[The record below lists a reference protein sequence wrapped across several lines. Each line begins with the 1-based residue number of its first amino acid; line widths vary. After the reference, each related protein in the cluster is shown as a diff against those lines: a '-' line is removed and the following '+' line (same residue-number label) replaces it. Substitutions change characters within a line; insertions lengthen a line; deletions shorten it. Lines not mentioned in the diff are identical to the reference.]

1 MRVSRLAL
9 TDFRNYRSA
18 DVAFEP
24 GANLLVGRNGQGKT
38 NIVESLVWIATGSSH
53 RVPTD
58 VALIRAGEQRAI
70 VRCTVTNDER
80 SFQLDVELNAKG
92 ANRAQANGNGVR
104 IRDLP
109 RYLQAVLFSPE
120 DLQLVRADPAGRRRF
135 LDELAVM
142 RAPRLAGVHSDL
154 DRVLR
159 QRNSLLKSARA
170 SRLREDELTTLEV
183 WDGRLVELGLE
194 VLRTR
199 QALVADLAPHVA
211 EAYRVVAGDE
221 HRAEIALVTNVP
233 ADAEAFRALLAQRR
247 RDELDRGVSLVGPH
261 RDDLEL
267 QLNGL
272 LARHYASHGE
282 SWSFALALRLASA
295 QLLRDGSGG
304 DPVMILDDVFA
315 ELDAG
320 RRQRLAE
327 AAGGFEQVLITAA
340 VEDDVPEALRDHR
353 IRIDAGVVVEA
364 GAAARTPVERAGDPD
379 VDPDAEAVVGVD
391 ERADAE
397 AVDG

>member
-1 MRVSRLAL
+1 VRVSRLTL

-18 DVAFEP
+18 DVEFAP

-38 NIVESLVWIATGSSH
+38 NMVESLVWIATGSSH

-58 VALIRAGEQRAI
+58 VALIRAGEARAV
-70 VRCTVTNDER
+70 VRATVTNDER
-80 SFQLDVELNAKG
+80 SFQLDVELNLRG
-92 ANRAQANGNGVR
+92 ANRAQANGQSVR

-120 DLQLVRADPAGRRRF
+120 DLQLVRADPGGRRRF

-154 DRVLR
+154 DRVLK

-170 SRLREDELTTLEV
+170 ARMRPDDMTTLEV
-183 WDGRLVELGLE
+183 WDGRLIELGLE
-194 VLRTR
+194 VMRNR
-199 QALVADLAPHVA
+199 RALVAELTPHVDA
-211 EAYRVVAGDE
+211 AYRLVAGDE
-221 HRAEIALVTNVP
+221 HRARIDLVTNVP
-233 ADAEAFRALLAQRR
+233 ETAEEFSALLAARR

-267 QLNGL
+267 HLNDL

-295 QLLRDGSGG
+295 ELLRDGSGG

-327 AAGGFEQVLITAA
+327 AAGSFEQVLITAA
-340 VEDDVPEALRDHR
+340 VEGDVPEALRDHR
-353 IRIDAGVVVEA
+353 IRIDDGRVVED
-364 GAAARTPVERAGDPD
+364 G
-379 VDPDAEAVVGVD
+379 EAV
-391 ERADAE
+391 RDA
-397 AVDG
+397 

>member
-1 MRVSRLAL
+1 MRVGRLAL
-9 TDFRNYRSA
+9 TDFRNYRA
-18 DVAFEP
+18 AEVTLEA

-38 NIVESLVWIATGSSH
+38 NMVESLVWLATGSSH

-70 VRCTVTNDER
+70 VRCAVTNDER
-80 SFQLDVELNAKG
+80 TFQLDVELNARG
-92 ANRAQANGNGVR
+92 ANRATANGQSVR

-120 DLQLVRADPAGRRRF
+120 DLQLVRAEPGGRRRF
-135 LDELAVM
+135 LDELSVM

-154 DRVLR
+154 DRVLK
-159 QRNSLLKSARA
+159 QRSSLLKSARA
-170 SRLREDELTTLEV
+170 ARSESRDLTTLEV
-183 WDGRLVELGLE
+183 WDKRLVELGLE

-199 QALVADLAPHVA
+199 QSLVAELAPHVDA
-211 EAYRVVAGDE
+211 AYRLVAGDE
-221 HRAEIALVTNVP
+221 HEARISLVTNVP
-233 ADAEAFRALLAQRR
+233 EGAEAFHALLAERR

-267 QLNGL
+267 QLNDL
-272 LARHYASHGE
+272 PARHYASHGE

-295 QLLRDGSGG
+295 ELLRHGSGG

-320 RRQRLAE
+320 RRSRLAE

-340 VEDDVPEALRDHR
+340 VEEDVPPSLRDHR
-353 IRIDAGVVVEA
+353 IRIDGGTVL
-364 GAAARTPVERAGDPD
+364 D
-379 VDPDAEAVVGVD
+379 DA
-391 ERADAE
+391 
-397 AVDG
+397 

>member
-9 TDFRNYRSA
+9 TDFRNYATA

-38 NIVESLVWIATGSSH
+38 NMVESLVWIATGSSH

-58 VALIRAGEQRAI
+58 IALIRAGEQRAI
-70 VRCTVTNDER
+70 IRCSVTNDER
-80 SFQLDVELNAKG
+80 AFQLDVELNAKG
-92 ANRAQANGNGVR
+92 ANRAQANGQNVR

-120 DLQLVRADPAGRRRF
+120 DLQLVRADPSGRRRF

-154 DRVLR
+154 DRVLK

-170 SRLREDELTTLEV
+170 ARLRPDDLTTLEV
-183 WDGRLVELGLE
+183 WDGRLIDLGLE
-194 VLRTR
+194 VMRTR
-199 QALVADLAPHVA
+199 RALVADLAPHVDA
-211 EAYRVVAGDE
+211 AYRVVAGDE
-221 HRAEIALVTNVP
+221 HEARIALVTNVP
-233 ADAEAFRALLAQRR
+233 DDADAFRSLLAERR
-247 RDELDRGVSLVGPH
+247 RDELERGVSLVGPH

-267 QLNGL
+267 HLNDL

-282 SWSFALALRLASA
+282 SWSFALALKLASA
-295 QLLRDGSGG
+295 ELLRDGSGG

-327 AAGGFEQVLITAA
+327 AAGAFEQVLITAA
-340 VEDDVPEALRDHR
+340 VEDDVPDALRDHR
-353 IRIDAGVVVEA
+353 IRIDAGSVVES
-364 GAAARTPVERAGDPD
+364 AALDSATADS
-379 VDPDAEAVVGVD
+379 AVVDAAGVD
-391 ERADAE
+391 DA
-397 AVDG
+397 

>member
-9 TDFRNYRSA
+9 TDFRNYATA

-38 NIVESLVWIATGSSH
+38 NMVESLVWIATGSSH

-58 VALIRAGEQRAI
+58 IALIRAGEQRAI
-70 VRCTVTNDER
+70 IRCSVTNDER
-80 SFQLDVELNAKG
+80 AFQLDVELNSKG
-92 ANRAQANGNGVR
+92 ANRAQANGQNVR

-120 DLQLVRADPAGRRRF
+120 DLQLVRADPSGRRRF
-135 LDELAVM
+135 LDDLAIM

-154 DRVLR
+154 ERVLK

-170 SRLREDELTTLEV
+170 ARLRPDDLTTLEV
-183 WDGRLVELGLE
+183 WDGRLIDLGLE
-194 VLRTR
+194 VMRTR
-199 QALVADLAPHVA
+199 RALVADLAPHVDA
-211 EAYRVVAGDE
+211 AYRLVAGDE
-221 HRAEIALVTNVP
+221 HEARIALVTNVP
-233 ADAEAFRALLAQRR
+233 DDADAFRALLAERR
-247 RDELDRGVSLVGPH
+247 RGELDRGVSLVGPH
-261 RDDLEL
+261 RDDVEL
-267 QLNGL
+267 HLNDL

-282 SWSFALALRLASA
+282 SWSFALALKLASA
-295 QLLRDGSGG
+295 ELLRDGSGG

-327 AAGGFEQVLITAA
+327 AAAGFEQVLITAA
-340 VEDDVPEALRDHR
+340 VEDDVPDALRDHR
-353 IRIDAGVVVEA
+353 IRIVAGTVVD
-364 GAAARTPVERAGDPD
+364 RA
-379 VDPDAEAVVGVD
+379 
-391 ERADAE
+391 
-397 AVDG
+397 AVDGAVADVVRIDGTGVGDA

>member
-1 MRVSRLAL
+1 VRVSRLAL
-9 TDFRNYRSA
+9 TDFRNYATA

-38 NIVESLVWIATGSSH
+38 NMVESLVWIATGSSH

-58 VALIRAGEQRAI
+58 IALIRAGEQRAI
-70 VRCTVTNDER
+70 VRCSVTNDER
-80 SFQLDVELNAKG
+80 AFQLDVELNAKG
-92 ANRAQANGNGVR
+92 ANRAQANGQNVR

-120 DLQLVRADPAGRRRF
+120 DLQLVRADPSGRRRF

-154 DRVLR
+154 ERVLK

-170 SRLREDELTTLEV
+170 ARLRPDDLTTLEV
-183 WDGRLVELGLE
+183 WDGRLIDLGLE
-194 VLRTR
+194 VMRTR
-199 QALVADLAPHVA
+199 RSLVAELAPHVDA
-211 EAYRVVAGDE
+211 AYRLVAGDE
-221 HRAEIALVTNVP
+221 HEARIALVTNVP
-233 ADAEAFRALLAQRR
+233 DDADAFRALLAERR
-247 RDELDRGVSLVGPH
+247 RDELERGVSLVGPH

-267 QLNGL
+267 HLNDL

-282 SWSFALALRLASA
+282 SWSFALALKLASA
-295 QLLRDGSGG
+295 ELLRDGSGG

-340 VEDDVPEALRDHR
+340 VEDDVPDALRDHR
-353 IRIDAGVVVEA
+353 IRIVGGSV
-364 GAAARTPVERAGDPD
+364 
-379 VDPDAEAVVGVD
+379 VDPAVVD
-391 ERADAE
+391 DA
-397 AVDG
+397 

>member
-1 MRVSRLAL
+1 VRVSRLTL

-18 DVAFEP
+18 DVEFAP

-38 NIVESLVWIATGSSH
+38 NMVESLVWIATGSSH
-53 RVPTD
+53 RVPTH
-58 VALIRAGEQRAI
+58 VALIRAGEARAI
-70 VRCTVTNDER
+70 VRATVTNDER
-80 SFQLDVELNAKG
+80 SFQLDVELNLRG
-92 ANRAQANGNGVR
+92 ANRAQANGQNVR

-120 DLQLVRADPAGRRRF
+120 DLQLVRAEPGGRRRF

-154 DRVLR
+154 DRVLK

-170 SRLREDELTTLEV
+170 ARMRPDDMTTLEV
-183 WDGRLVELGLE
+183 WDGRLIELGLE

-199 QALVADLAPHVA
+199 RALVAELMPHVDA
-211 EAYRVVAGDE
+211 AYRLVAGDE
-221 HRAEIALVTNVP
+221 HEARIELVTNVP
-233 ADAEAFRALLAQRR
+233 DTAEEFSALLAQRR

-261 RDDLEL
+261 RDD
-267 QLNGL
+267 
-272 LARHYASHGE
+272 
-282 SWSFALALRLASA
+282 
-295 QLLRDGSGG
+295 LLRDGSGG

-327 AAGGFEQVLITAA
+327 AAGSFEQVLITAA
-340 VEDDVPEALRDHR
+340 VEGDVPEVLRDHR
-353 IRIDAGVVVEA
+353 IRIDAGQVVNAGEVVNDGQVVE
-364 GAAARTPVERAGDPD
+364 
-379 VDPDAEAVVGVD
+379 DA
-391 ERADAE
+391 
-397 AVDG
+397 

>member
-9 TDFRNYRSA
+9 TDFRNYRAA
-18 DVAFEP
+18 DVELAP

-38 NIVESLVWIATGSSH
+38 NMVESLVWIATGSSH
-53 RVPTD
+53 RVPSD
-58 VALIRAGEQRAI
+58 FALIRAGEERAI

-80 SFQLDVELNAKG
+80 SFQLDVELNARG
-92 ANRAQANGNGVR
+92 ANRAQANGQTVR

-120 DLQLVRADPAGRRRF
+120 DLQLVRGDPAGRRRF

-154 DRVLR
+154 DRVLK

-170 SRLREDELTTLEV
+170 ARLRPDDLTTLEV

-199 QALVADLAPHVA
+199 RALVAELSPHVDA
-211 EAYRVVAGDE
+211 AYRLVAGDE
-221 HRAEIALVTNVP
+221 HAARIALSTNVP
-233 ADAEAFRALLAQRR
+233 DDAAAFHALLAERR

-267 QLNGL
+267 QLNDL

-282 SWSFALALRLASA
+282 SWSFALALRLGSA
-295 QLLRDGSGG
+295 ELLRDGSGG

-320 RRQRLAE
+320 RRERLAE

-340 VEDDVPEALRDHR
+340 VEEDVPAALRHHR
-353 IRIDAGVVVEA
+353 IRIDRGEVI
-364 GAAARTPVERAGDPD
+364 T
-379 VDPDAEAVVGVD
+379 DA
-391 ERADAE
+391 
-397 AVDG
+397 

>member
-9 TDFRNYRSA
+9 TDFRNYRTA
-18 DVAFEP
+18 DVEFAP

-38 NIVESLVWIATGSSH
+38 NMVEALVWIATGSSH

-58 VALIRAGEQRAI
+58 VALVLAGEQQAI

-80 SFQLDVELNAKG
+80 SFQLDVELNVRG
-92 ANRAQANGNGVR
+92 ANRAQANGQTVR

-120 DLQLVRADPAGRRRF
+120 DLQLVRADPGGRRRF

-142 RAPRLAGVHSDL
+142 RSPRLAGVHSDL
-154 DRVLR
+154 DRVLK

-170 SRLREDELTTLEV
+170 ARLRPDELTTLEV

-194 VLRTR
+194 VMRTR
-199 QALVADLAPHVA
+199 TALVAELAPHVDA
-211 EAYRVVAGDE
+211 AYRLVAGDE
-221 HRAEIALVTNVP
+221 HEARISLVTNVP
-233 ADAEAFRALLAQRR
+233 ETPEAFTALLAERR

-267 QLNGL
+267 HLNEL

-295 QLLRDGSGG
+295 ELLRDGSGG

-327 AAGGFEQVLITAA
+327 AAAGFEQVLITAA
-340 VEDDVPEALRDHR
+340 VEEDVPRALRDHR
-353 IRIDAGVVVEA
+353 IRIDAGAVVED
-364 GAAARTPVERAGDPD
+364 GPDDEREA
-379 VDPDAEAVVGVD
+379 VPDA
-391 ERADAE
+391 
-397 AVDG
+397 

>member
-1 MRVSRLAL
+1 MTL

-18 DVAFEP
+18 DVEFAP

-38 NIVESLVWIATGSSH
+38 NMVESLVWIATGSSH

-58 VALIRAGEQRAI
+58 VALIRAGEARAI
-70 VRCTVTNDER
+70 VRATVTNDER
-80 SFQLDVELNAKG
+80 SFQLDVELNLRG
-92 ANRAQANGNGVR
+92 ANRAQANGQNVR

-120 DLQLVRADPAGRRRF
+120 DLQLVRAEPGGRRRF

-154 DRVLR
+154 DRVLK

-170 SRLREDELTTLEV
+170 ARMRPDDMTTLEV
-183 WDGRLVELGLE
+183 WDGRLIELGLE

-199 QALVADLAPHVA
+199 RALVAELMPHVDA
-211 EAYRVVAGDE
+211 AYRLVAGDE
-221 HRAEIALVTNVP
+221 HEARIELVTNVP
-233 ADAEAFRALLAQRR
+233 DTAEEFSALLAQRR

-267 QLNGL
+267 HLNDL

-295 QLLRDGSGG
+295 ELLRDGSGG

-327 AAGGFEQVLITAA
+327 AAGSFEQVLITAA
-340 VEDDVPEALRDHR
+340 VEGDVPEVLRDHR
-353 IRIDAGVVVEA
+353 IRIDAGQVVNAGEVVNDGQVVE
-364 GAAARTPVERAGDPD
+364 
-379 VDPDAEAVVGVD
+379 DA
-391 ERADAE
+391 
-397 AVDG
+397 

>member
-9 TDFRNYRSA
+9 TDFRNYRAA
-18 DVAFEP
+18 DVELVD

-38 NIVESLVWIATGSSH
+38 NMVESLVWIATGSSH
-53 RVPTD
+53 RVPND
-58 VALIRAGEQRAI
+58 FALIRAGEERAI
-70 VRCTVTNDER
+70 VRCTVTNDAR
-80 SFQLDVELNAKG
+80 SFQLDVELNARG
-92 ANRAQANGNGVR
+92 ANRAQANGQPVR

-120 DLQLVRADPAGRRRF
+120 DLQLVRADPGGRRRF
-135 LDELAVM
+135 LDELSVM

-154 DRVLR
+154 DRVLK

-170 SRLREDELTTLEV
+170 ARLRPDDLTTLEV

-194 VLRTR
+194 VMRAR
-199 QALVADLAPHVA
+199 RALVADLAPHVDA
-211 EAYRVVAGDE
+211 AYRLVAGDE
-221 HRAEIALVTNVP
+221 HEARIELTTNVP
-233 ADAEAFRALLAQRR
+233 DSAEAFHAILAERR

-267 QLNGL
+267 QLNDL

-282 SWSFALALRLASA
+282 SWSFALALRLGSA
-295 QLLRDGSGG
+295 ELLRDGSGG

-327 AAGGFEQVLITAA
+327 AAGRFEQVLITAA
-340 VEDDVPEALRDHR
+340 VEEDVPDALRHHR
-353 IRIDAGVVVEA
+353 IRIDRGEVL
-364 GAAARTPVERAGDPD
+364 
-379 VDPDAEAVVGVD
+379 DA
-391 ERADAE
+391 
-397 AVDG
+397 

>member
-9 TDFRNYRSA
+9 TDFRNYETA
-18 DVAFEP
+18 DVALEP
-24 GANLLVGRNGQGKT
+24 GANLVVGRNGQGKT
-38 NIVESLVWIATGSSH
+38 NLVESLVWIATGSSH

-58 VALIRAGEQRAI
+58 AALIRAGQERAI

-80 SFQLDVELNAKG
+80 SFQLDVELNARG
-92 ANRAQANGNGVR
+92 ANRAQANGSGVR

-120 DLQLVRADPAGRRRF
+120 DLALVRADPAGRRRF

-142 RAPRLAGVHSDL
+142 RQPRLAGVHSDL
-154 DRVLR
+154 DKVLR

-170 SRLREDELTTLEV
+170 ARLRPDELTTLEV
-183 WDGRLVELGLE
+183 WDARLVDLGLE

-199 QALVADLAPHVA
+199 QQLVADLAPHVA
-211 EAYRVVAGDE
+211 GDE
-221 HRAEIALVTNVP
+221 HLAEIALVTNVP
-233 ADAEAFRALLAQRR
+233 EDAEGFRALLAQRR
-247 RDELDRGVSLVGPH
+247 RDELERGVSLVGPH
-261 RDDLEL
+261 RDDLDL

-282 SWSFALALRLASA
+282 SWSFALALKLASA
-295 QLLRDGSGG
+295 ELLRDGRGG

-327 AAGGFEQVLITAA
+327 AAAAFEQVLITAA
-340 VEDDVPEALRDHR
+340 VEEDVPDALRDRR
-353 IRIDAGVVVEA
+353 IRIVAGEVV
-364 GAAARTPVERAGDPD
+364 
-379 VDPDAEAVVGVD
+379 
-391 ERADAE
+391 ADA
-397 AVDG
+397 

>member
-1 MRVSRLAL
+1 MRVSRLVL
-9 TDFRNYRSA
+9 TDFRNYRTA
-18 DVAFEP
+18 DVEFAP

-38 NIVESLVWIATGSSH
+38 NMVESLVWIATGSSH

-58 VALIRAGEQRAI
+58 VALIRAGEQQAI

-80 SFQLDVELNAKG
+80 AFQLDVELNLRG
-92 ANRAQANGNGVR
+92 ANRAQANGQNVR

-120 DLQLVRADPAGRRRF
+120 DLQLVRSDPGSRRRF

-142 RAPRLAGVHSDL
+142 RVPRLASVHADL
-154 DRVLR
+154 DRVLK

-170 SRLREDELTTLEV
+170 ARLRPEDLTTLEV
-183 WDGRLVELGLE
+183 WDGRLIELGLE
-194 VLRTR
+194 VMHTR
-199 QALVADLAPHVA
+199 RSLVAELAPHVA
-211 EAYRVVAGDE
+211 ASYRLVAGDE
-221 HRAEIALVTNVP
+221 HEARISLVTNVP
-233 ADAEAFRALLAQRR
+233 ETAAEFAALLTERR

-267 QLNGL
+267 HLNTL
-272 LARHYASHGE
+272 LARHYASQGE
-282 SWSFALALRLASA
+282 SWSFALALRLGSA
-295 QLLRDGSGG
+295 ELLRDGSGG
-304 DPVMILDDVFA
+304 DPVMILDDVFS

-340 VEDDVPEALRDHR
+340 VASDVPAALRDHR
-353 IRIDAGVVVEA
+353 IRIDAG
-364 GAAARTPVERAGDPD
+364 
-379 VDPDAEAVVGVD
+379 AVVD
-391 ERADAE
+391 DA
-397 AVDG
+397 

>member
-1 MRVSRLAL
+1 VRVSRLAL

-18 DVAFEP
+18 DVAFAP

-38 NIVESLVWIATGSSH
+38 NMVESLVWIATGSSH

-58 VALIRAGEQRAI
+58 VALIRAGEERAI

-80 SFQLDVELNAKG
+80 SFQLDVELNARG
-92 ANRAQANGNGVR
+92 ANRAQANGNAVR

-120 DLQLVRADPAGRRRF
+120 DLQLVRADPGGRRRF

-154 DRVLR
+154 DRVLK

-170 SRLREDELTTLEV
+170 ARIRPDDLTTLDV

-199 QALVADLAPHVA
+199 QALVADLAPHVDA
-211 EAYRVVAGDE
+211 AYRLVAGDE
-221 HRAEIALVTNVP
+221 HEARIALTTNVP
-233 ADAEAFRALLAQRR
+233 DSTEAFAALLAERR

-261 RDDLEL
+261 RDDLDL

-295 QLLRDGSGG
+295 ELLRDGSGG

-327 AAGGFEQVLITAA
+327 AAAGFEQVLITAA
-340 VEDDVPEALRDHR
+340 VEDDVPDALRHHR
-353 IRIDAGVVVEA
+353 IRIDAGVVVE
-364 GAAARTPVERAGDPD
+364 VE
-379 VDPDAEAVVGVD
+379 EAPAH
-391 ERADAE
+391 EE
-397 AVDG
+397 AHDG

>member
-9 TDFRNYRSA
+9 TDFRNYRTA

-38 NIVESLVWIATGSSH
+38 NMVESMVWIATGSSH

-58 VALIRAGEQRAI
+58 VALIRAGEQRAV

-80 SFQLDVELNAKG
+80 SFQLDVQLNAKG
-92 ANRAQANGNGVR
+92 ANRAVANGTGVR

-142 RAPRLAGVHSDL
+142 RAPRLAGVHADL

-170 SRLREDELTTLEV
+170 SRLRPDELTTLEV
-183 WDGRLVELGLE
+183 WDGRLVELGIE
-194 VLRTR
+194 VRRTR
-199 QALVADLAPHVA
+199 QALVAELAPHVA
-211 EAYRVVAGDE
+211 EAYRLVAGDE

-233 ADAEAFRALLAQRR
+233 ETPEAFHALLQQRQ

-267 QLNGL
+267 QLNDL

-282 SWSFALALRLASA
+282 SWSFALALRLGSA
-295 QLLRDGSGG
+295 QLLRDGLGG

-340 VEDDVPEALRDHR
+340 VEEDVPEALRHHR
-353 IRIDAGVVVEA
+353 IRIDAGEVVEGDA
-364 GAAARTPVERAGDPD
+364 PQAATADPESDPVADPVPEAAGD
-379 VDPDAEAVVGVD
+379 G
-391 ERADAE
+391 R
-397 AVDG
+397 G

>member
-9 TDFRNYRSA
+9 TDYRNYRAA
-18 DVAFEP
+18 DVAFAP

-38 NIVESLVWIATGSSH
+38 NMVESLVWIATGSSH

-58 VALIRAGEQRAI
+58 VALIRAGEERAI
-70 VRCTVTNDER
+70 VRCTVTNDAR
-80 SFQLDVELNAKG
+80 AFQLDVELNLRG
-92 ANRAQANGNGVR
+92 ANRAQANGQNVR

-135 LDELAVM
+135 LDELSVM

-154 DRVLR
+154 DRVLK
-159 QRNSLLKSARA
+159 QRNSLLKSARSA
-170 SRLREDELTTLEV
+170 RMRPDDLTTLDV

-194 VLRTR
+194 VMRTR
-199 QALVADLAPHVA
+199 RALVADLAPHVDD
-211 EAYRVVAGDE
+211 AYRLVAGDE
-221 HRAEIALVTNVP
+221 HEARIQLVTNVP
-233 ADAEAFRALLAQRR
+233 DTAEEYAALLAERR
-247 RDELDRGVSLVGPH
+247 RDELERGVSLVGPH

-267 QLNGL
+267 HLNDL

-282 SWSFALALRLASA
+282 SWSLALALRLASA
-295 QLLRDGSGG
+295 ELLRDGSGG

-320 RRQRLAE
+320 RRQRLAV
-327 AAGGFEQVLITAA
+327 AAASFEQVLITAA
-340 VEDDVPEALRDHR
+340 VEEDVPPALRDHR
-353 IRIDAGVVVEA
+353 IRIDAGEVVETE
-364 GAAARTPVERAGDPD
+364 AADIDAV
-379 VDPDAEAVVGVD
+379 DAEA
-391 ERADAE
+391 ADDA
-397 AVDG
+397 